1 MTTLF
6 GIKNCDTIKKARNYL
21 EQKDIDY
28 NFHDYR
34 SDGLSDQ
41 QLQHWVAELGWES
54 LINKR
59 STTWRQL
66 PDVLKNNV
74 DEQAAIKLMLEHP
87 TLIKR
92 PLLELNADYY
102 LGFSVAS
109 YDALFS
115 RTD

>member
-21 EQKDIDY
+21 EQKSIDY

-34 SDGLSDQ
+34 SDGLSAQ
-41 QLQHWVAELGWES
+41 QLQHWVVELGWES

-66 PDVLKNNV
+66 PDSVKNTV
-74 DEQAAIKLMLEHP
+74 DESAAIKLMLEHP

-92 PLLELNADYY
+92 PLLELNAGYY

-109 YDALFS
+109 YDALF
-115 RTD
+115 TEID

>member
-6 GIKNCDTIKKARNYL
+6 GIKNCDTIKKARKYL

-28 NFHDYR
+28 NFHDCR
-34 SDGLSDQ
+34 SDGLSAQ

-66 PDVLKNNV
+66 PDVLKNTV
-74 DEQAAIKLMLEHP
+74 DEQAAIKLMLEYP

-92 PLLELNADYY
+92 PLLELNENYY
-102 LGFSVAS
+102 LGFSVTS
-109 YDALFS
+109 YDVLFS
-115 RTD
+115 ETD